1 METKCQIYAVAMVIG
16 YIRHISLCFGNR
28 TGCISVIF
36 HFGQQHG
43 YVTGFDKNRLGRT
56 HQANSFPSPIDR
68 FIHGLTIY
76 GYFTVHS
83 SQSSVCFPRGWFLW
97 PVWRPQ
103 VHGCFSNGPGASWQ
117 LANWLKTSSKVD
129 IDVRNW
135 FGNTLKGLQLKM
147 ITEEAY

>member
-83 SQSSVCFPRGWFLW
+83 SQSSVCFHVAGFYGL
-97 PVWRPQ
+97 
-103 VHGCFSNGPGASWQ
+103 SGAHKCTGAFQ
-117 LANWLKTSSKVD
+117 MALVLADN
-129 IDVRNW
+129 
-135 FGNTLKGLQLKM
+135 
-147 ITEEAY
+147 